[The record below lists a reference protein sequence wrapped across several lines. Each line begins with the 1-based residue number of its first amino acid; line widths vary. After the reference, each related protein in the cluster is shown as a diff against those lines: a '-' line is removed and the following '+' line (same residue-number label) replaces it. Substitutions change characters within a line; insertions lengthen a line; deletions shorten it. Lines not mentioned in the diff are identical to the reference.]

1 VIFLARGFWISH
13 LQDTLDG
20 PFPCLG
26 KSDVEGYFEGPYY
39 EWFRFNEVVF
49 SDSCWLKWHRERERE
64 CVCVFCGRDLG
75 VVVESFC
82 YFVVVATRI
91 IQSFKVWRMPF
102 PSSLI
107 T

>member
-1 VIFLARGFWISH
+1 MIFLARGFWISR

-39 EWFRFNEVVF
+39 EWFRFNKVVF

-64 CVCVFCGRDLG
+64 RERERDCFLAR
-75 VVVESFC
+75 VSVE
-82 YFVVVATRI
+82 FVG
-91 IQSFKVWRMPF
+91 
-102 PSSLI
+102 
-107 T
+107 